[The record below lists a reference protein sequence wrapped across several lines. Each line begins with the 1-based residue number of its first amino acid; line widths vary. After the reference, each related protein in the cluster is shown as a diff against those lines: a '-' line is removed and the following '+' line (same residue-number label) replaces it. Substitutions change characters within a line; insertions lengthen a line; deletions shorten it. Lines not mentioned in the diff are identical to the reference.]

1 MFSCILSFK
10 VDLYHLL
17 SLFKYM
23 YPQCFCKKN
32 LMTAYIICSLP
43 YKIVHECNN
52 FALKLMFT
60 TISFLILRT
69 IIFFI
74 GKRNF
79 QSDRAILS
87 ALELSRIPRE
97 FRQYL
102 EVLLAVN
109 FTGYCLERKTIS
121 AIRVYFMTKIAQMP
135 HEIWVMCF
143 WKGTF

>member
-1 MFSCILSFK
+1 
-10 VDLYHLL
+10 
-17 SLFKYM
+17 
-23 YPQCFCKKN
+23 
-32 LMTAYIICSLP
+32 
-43 YKIVHECNN
+43 
-52 FALKLMFT
+52 MFT

-87 ALELSRIPRE
+87 ALELSREIPRE

-135 HEIWVMCF
+135 HEI
-143 WKGTF
+143 

>member
-1 MFSCILSFK
+1 
-10 VDLYHLL
+10 
-17 SLFKYM
+17 
-23 YPQCFCKKN
+23 
-32 LMTAYIICSLP
+32 
-43 YKIVHECNN
+43 
-52 FALKLMFT
+52 MFT
-60 TISFLILRT
+60 TISFLTLRT

-135 HEIWVMCF
+135 HEI
-143 WKGTF
+143 

>member
-1 MFSCILSFK
+1 
-10 VDLYHLL
+10 
-17 SLFKYM
+17 
-23 YPQCFCKKN
+23 
-32 LMTAYIICSLP
+32 
-43 YKIVHECNN
+43 
-52 FALKLMFT
+52 MFT

-69 IIFFI
+69 I

-109 FTGYCLERKTIS
+109 FYWLLLGKENNFS
-121 AIRVYFMTKIAQMP
+121 
-135 HEIWVMCF
+135 H
-143 WKGTF
+143 KGVFYDQNCTNAT

>member
-1 MFSCILSFK
+1 
-10 VDLYHLL
+10 
-17 SLFKYM
+17 
-23 YPQCFCKKN
+23 
-32 LMTAYIICSLP
+32 
-43 YKIVHECNN
+43 
-52 FALKLMFT
+52 MFT

-87 ALELSRIPRE
+87 TLELSREIPRE

-135 HEIWVMCF
+135 HEI
-143 WKGTF
+143 